1 VNRDMD
7 PGINL
12 TGEVQGYK
20 CRSIRRA
27 SPEFEEASTYY
38 YTNNINLPGVF
49 KRHSCAVTVFL
60 YEESL
65 NRGTYRSVMSRDWVL
80 HSVAST
86 PLYTKQAAYYFR
98 DQLPIVVE
106 LDFNLVIRCI
116 DPGAIFSY

>member
-12 TGEVQGYK
+12 AGEVQGYK

-38 YTNNINLPGVF
+38 YINNINLPVVY
-49 KRHSCAVTVFL
+49 KTHSRRVTVFL

-65 NRGTYRSVMSRDWVL
+65 NHGHICR
-80 HSVAST
+80 
-86 PLYTKQAAYYFR
+86 
-98 DQLPIVVE
+98 
-106 LDFNLVIRCI
+106 
-116 DPGAIFSY
+116 